1 MPKDENYNLQTIDIP
16 GVEIF
21 SEGSWN
27 GDKYSGSDLQSM
39 LDAFPHVGFE
49 PTVKA
54 GHADGQDELEEKEYR
69 KIFGAPALGY
79 VSRIYR
85 NGQKL
90 MADLKQVPRRFASLI
105 KTGTYKR
112 VSSEIYWNYKDEST
126 GKTYPRVLKSIAFL
140 GSEIP
145 ALTSLKAI
153 EALFSRSDG
162 GAMRVYQSGREFRI
176 YEREKS
182 MTPKK
187 YKVEQRGEKWCVVGD
202 DGKVIS
208 EHASQE
214 EAMAA
219 SGGDSKEKVMPKFQ
233 NNEGDVH
240 MTQAEVKEALDAL
253 RAELAA
259 KYESTIQEVKAG
271 ADKEKAALNDRIAS
285 LEKQAGEATEVARF
299 SKIEQRMESLKAS
312 GKIAPVEAKRL
323 LAIFRALPEAAVHTY
338 SGDDGKEVKEG
349 VAETLWQM
357 FENRKTS
364 LIAELSSQTGEVRSY
379 SNAQAEVIGMANEL
393 MGKDKELTMRQ
404 AYSKIAKDE
413 PELWRRYQQDVK
425 GSH

>member
-85 NGQKL
+85 SGQKL

-240 MTQAEVKEALDAL
+240 MAQAEVKEALDAL

-323 LAIFRALPEAAVHTY
+323 LAIFKSLPEAAVHTY
-338 SGDDGKEVKEG
+338 SGDDGKEVKES
-349 VAETLWQM
+349 VTETLWQM
-357 FENRKTS
+357 FENRKTN
-364 LIAELSSQTGEVRSY
+364 LIAELSNHSQEARSY
-379 SNAQAEVIGMANEL
+379 SNAQAEVISMANE
-393 MGKDKELTMRQ
+393 MIGKDNTLSLRQ
-404 AYSKIAKDE
+404 AYAKIAKDE
-413 PELWRRYQQDVK
+413 PELWRNYQQDVK